1 MGCNARLLS
10 SSILILP
17 NLLLPSAVLT
27 EERNE
32 RKRERFEKICKTIF
46 RNLDYVSKP
55 F

>member
-1 MGCNARLLS
+1 LN
-10 SSILILP
+10 
-17 NLLLPSAVLT
+17 

-55 F
+55 FKKKVCKHYNLT